1 MNEKGVLQVAPVCD
15 NQKINLITATMKT
28 KTHRTY
34 LSFALKLTIIAF
46 SFSIFLGV
54 NNLSAQV
61 QENVDQLIKTNQCP
75 DCNLT
80 GADLN
85 RLNLSGADLQRANL
99 TGATF
104 FLADLSDAN
113 LSGAIL
119 RGAQFGGADLANTDL
134 SGADLR
140 GATLSGAYLVGSKMD
155 GTFVDVSISDDESLK
170 DIKEKTY
177 IPDDKKAKTI
187 PEQDSVA
194 ISDRRDFH
202 QVPPVIENS
211 QLQTTKKIETERPSK
226 ADMQGAPPVKTIT
239 PVNSITIEEQ
249 KKVATEKQQPDE
261 MKPVLEGLSTTND
274 AENTVIA
281 EAATTISDE
290 TGLIESA
297 GQEEPRQKKSTDQKR
312 MVEQQQIN
320 SSESSADTPEDLAS
334 TSALKDKS
342 LDETKSETTAKEKST
357 EAIAAPVQDDL
368 LGVNNDVNQDIAHSV
383 GNEAM
388 PQQDIPSTEIT
399 ETTMV
404 TQNGTKTDSDINEKN
419 SQSDSSETKT
429 IESPTESDPTAPLIE
444 QLLDTNK
451 CYRCNLAGVDLSGKD
466 LEDADLEGADFSG
479 ANLEKVDFSEANL
492 KGASFVNA
500 ILINADFSKAD
511 LYKTNF
517 SGADLTDADFS
528 KAMLDE
534 ANFTDSRGYT
544 FEMLDE
550 KK

>member
-1 MNEKGVLQVAPVCD
+1 
-15 NQKINLITATMKT
+15 MKT
-28 KTHRTY
+28 KTSQMHHS
-34 LSFALKLTIIAF
+34 LVLKTTIIAF
-46 SFSIFLGV
+46 SFSTFVGV
-54 NNLSAQV
+54 NNISAQV
-61 QENVDQLIKTNQCP
+61 QENVDQLIKTNKCP
-75 DCNLT
+75 DCNLA

-104 FLADLSDAN
+104 FLADISDAN

-140 GATLSGAYLVGSKMD
+140 GAALSGAYLVGSKMD
-155 GTFVDVSISDDESLK
+155 GTFVDVSISDDENLK

-177 IPDDKKAKTI
+177 IPDDKNAKTT
-187 PEQDSVA
+187 PEHDSVA

-211 QLQTTKKIETERPSK
+211 QLQTTKKIETGTPSK
-226 ADMQGAPPVKTIT
+226 ADMQGAPPIKTIT
-239 PVNSITIEEQ
+239 PVSTITIEEQ

-261 MKPVLEGLSTTND
+261 MKPELQGLSTTSD
-274 AENTVIA
+274 AENIVIA
-281 EAATTISDE
+281 EAAASTRDQADLLE
-290 TGLIESA
+290 TA
-297 GQEEPRQKKSTDQKR
+297 GQEETRQKESKDQKR
-312 MVEQQQIN
+312 MVEQQQTTVP
-320 SSESSADTPEDLAS
+320 ESSSDTPDDLVSAS
-334 TSALKDKS
+334 APKDS
-342 LDETKSETTAKEKST
+342 PLAGTKSEITATEMST
-357 EAIAAPVQDDL
+357 EAIAAPAQDDL
-368 LGVNNDVNQDIAHSV
+368 SEANNDVNHDIAHSA
-383 GNEAM
+383 GDEAM
-388 PQQDIPSTEIT
+388 QQQDIPSSEIT
-399 ETTMV
+399 ETTIV
-404 TQNGTKTDSDINEKN
+404 TQNATKTDPDANEKIG
-419 SQSDSSETKT
+419 QSDSSETT
-429 IESPTESDPTAPLIE
+429 ANDSPTELDPTAPLIE

-479 ANLEKVDFSEANL
+479 ANLEKVDFSDANL

-500 ILINADFSKAD
+500 NLKNADFSKAD

-544 FEMLDE
+544 FEMIDE
-550 KK
+550 KNN